1 MNKQLIK
8 LAETTL
14 LILEKRSWHSIKI
27 DEVYNKININK
38 KNLQNKVANK
48 RDLLRNIN
56 HYFYSSK
63 LVLTVSIPKH
73 NIIV

>member
-14 LILEKRSWHSIKI
+14 LILEKKSWQSIKM
-27 DEVYNKININK
+27 DEVYNKIKINK
-38 KNLQNKVANK
+38 KKLQNKVVNK

-56 HYFYSSK
+56 QLF
-63 LVLTVSIPKH
+63 
-73 NIIV
+73 

>member
-27 DEVYNKININK
+27 DEVYNHVNINK
-38 KNLQNKVANK
+38 KTHTKQ
-48 RDLLRNIN
+48 DLR
-56 HYFYSSK
+56 F
-63 LVLTVSIPKH
+63 
-73 NIIV
+73 